1 MANWGPDY
9 KDPISYLELFTTG
22 NPNNKMNYSN
32 VRYDEL
38 IKKAKTDF
46 VLDTEKRWEALRE
59 AEQVLLEDAAVAPL
73 YQDQQK
79 TFVSKCIKRK

>member
-46 VLDTEKRWEALRE
+46 VLDTENRWKALRE
-59 AEQVLLEDAAVAPL
+59 AEQVLLEDAAACRFIIL
-73 YQDQQK
+73 AQHMY
-79 TFVSKCIKRK
+79 KRIM

>member
-1 MANWGPDY
+1 
-9 KDPISYLELFTTG
+9 
-22 NPNNKMNYSN
+22 MNYSN

-46 VLDTEKRWEALRE
+46 VLDREKRWEALRE

-73 YQDQQK
+73 YHIGSAYVQK
-79 TFVSKCIKRK
+79 EYVKGIENINLVVFILIRMLILLMNKYKNLTF